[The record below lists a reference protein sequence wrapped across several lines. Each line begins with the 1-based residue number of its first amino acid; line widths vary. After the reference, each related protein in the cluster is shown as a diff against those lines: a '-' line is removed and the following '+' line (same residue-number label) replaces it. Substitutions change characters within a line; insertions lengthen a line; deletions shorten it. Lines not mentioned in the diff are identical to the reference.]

1 MDREKRVSNPR
12 IGRQVVAE
20 DLSSSCRWTHG
31 HVCLIFENEAEV
43 ISRCEPLMR
52 NADANE
58 QWIFVSNGDVAPGA
72 ERIARGLTA
81 VRVVDAASLRMR
93 ESPVSIKSVLQAMSA
108 LIDATTARGDCRLS
122 LLLDMSWLLYA
133 PSGIAHA
140 GDFEA
145 SFQQLIDEKK
155 VRAVCLYNRHLFP
168 ESLLLDVLCTH
179 PFVWDSRGEFRNP
192 HFLPPRVYL
201 SGDAPGK
208 LESWLSSLTPVGS
221 RLEQE
226 DAGTGDE
233 PRSRSSAAR
242 IADRR
247 ERDRTRSIEGVV
259 SPACVAGTRAP
270 SAETPSA
277 EPGQQRWKIRCFGN
291 LRVYRQDGSP
301 VQWNRI
307 PGATVKMKTLFALL
321 LSRGIQGASA
331 EEAADL
337 LWRDSPSM
345 EQSLNRLYH
354 TVHCLRSSLD
364 PGSTAS
370 RGSPLLTCR
379 EHRYYLTLPEGTW
392 IDVPIFEEFCHRG
405 ERLLE
410 AGQLE
415 ESLVCHQVAEK
426 LYGGPLFADIPPKYA
441 ENDDNN
447 WCWSRRY
454 WLQQTHLKMLTY
466 MAQIFRRLD
475 NIDQAVL
482 YGEQALG
489 VDSCFEPAH
498 RELMRSFHLASRPDA
513 LERQYRL
520 CGESLKRYEART
532 LSSETRLLYQDLV
545 ARSEIVE
552 RGA

>member
-1 MDREKRVSNPR
+1 
-12 IGRQVVAE
+12 VAE

-31 HVCLIFENEAEV
+31 HVCLIFENESEV
-43 ISRCEPLMR
+43 ITRCEPLMR
-52 NADANE
+52 NSSVDE
-58 QWIFVSNGDVAPGA
+58 QWIFVSNGDLAPGA
-72 ERIARGLTA
+72 GRIAPRLVA
-81 VRVVDAASLRMR
+81 ARVVDATLLRMR
-93 ESPVSIKSVLQAMSA
+93 ESPVSVKSVLQALRA
-108 LIDATTARGDCRLS
+108 LIDATTGRGDCRLS

-145 SFQQLIDEKK
+145 SFQQLVDENK
-155 VRAVCLYNRHLFP
+155 VRAVCLYNRHLFT
-168 ESLLLDVLCTH
+168 ESMLLDVLCTH
-179 PFVWDSRGEFRNP
+179 PFVWDYRGEFRNP

-208 LESWLSSLTPVGS
+208 LESWLSTLTPVGGA
-221 RLEQE
+221 LERE
-226 DAGTGDE
+226 GVGTQDE
-233 PRSRSSAAR
+233 PCSRSSVAP
-242 IADRR
+242 IGDPR
-247 ERDRTRSIEGVV
+247 ERDRTPSMEDVAR
-259 SPACVAGTRAP
+259 PACVAGTQATP
-270 SAETPSA
+270 VETPSA

-321 LSRGIQGASA
+321 LSRGAQGASA

-337 LWRDSPSM
+337 LWRDSTSM

-370 RGSPLLTCR
+370 RGSPLLACR
-379 EHRYYLTLPEGTW
+379 EHRYYLTLPEGAW
-392 IDVPIFEEFCHRG
+392 IDVPIFEEFCRRG

-410 AGQLE
+410 EGLLE

-426 LYGGPLFADIPPKYA
+426 LYRGPLFADIPPKYA

-489 VDSCFEPAH
+489 VDPCFEPAH

-545 ARSEIVE
+545 TRSKVAE

>member
-1 MDREKRVSNPR
+1 M
-12 IGRQVVAE
+12 AE
-20 DLSSSCRWTHG
+20 DLSFSCRRAHG
-31 HVCLIFENEAEV
+31 HVCLIFGNEAEV
-43 ISRCEPLMR
+43 VARCEPLMR
-52 NADANE
+52 NAGADE
-58 QWIFVSNGDVAPGA
+58 RWIFVSNGDAAPGSGA
-72 ERIARGLTA
+72 IARQLAG
-81 VRVVDAASLRMR
+81 VSVVDAASLQMR
-93 ESPVSIKSVLQAMSA
+93 EPTVAVESVLQSLRA
-108 LIDATTARGDCRLS
+108 LIDATMQNGDRRLT
-122 LLLDMSWLLYA
+122 LLLDMSWLLHA

-145 SFQQLIDEKK
+145 LLQQLVDEKK

-168 ESLLLDVLCTH
+168 ETLLLDVLCTH

-201 SGDAPGK
+201 SGDTHGK
-208 LESWLSSLTPVGS
+208 LDSWLSSLAPLAATPGY
-221 RLEQE
+221 E
-226 DAGTGDE
+226 GDE
-233 PRSRSSAAR
+233 PDDDSSASASDER
-242 IADRR
+242 NDRR
-247 ERDRTRSIEGVV
+247 RARDRAGPIKSAAPAVGVAV
-259 SPACVAGTRAP
+259 PDLSSPG
-270 SAETPSA
+270 TPSTM
-277 EPGQQRWKIRCFGN
+277 PGQQRWKIRCFGN

-301 VQWNRI
+301 IQWNRI
-307 PGATVKMKTLFALL
+307 PGATTKTKTLFALL
-321 LSRGIQGASA
+321 LSRGTQGASA
-331 EEAADL
+331 EETADL
-337 LWRDSPSM
+337 LWPDSPSM

-364 PGSTAS
+364 PGCTAS
-370 RGSPLLTCR
+370 RGSPLLACR

-426 LYGGPLFADIPPKYA
+426 LYRGPLFADIPPKYA

-466 MAQIFRRLD
+466 TAQIFRRLG
-475 NIDQAVL
+475 NVDQAVL

-489 VDSCFEPAH
+489 VDPCFEPAH
-498 RELMRSFHLASRPDA
+498 RELMRSFHLACRPDA

-520 CGESLKRYEART
+520 CGEALRRYEARA
-532 LSSETRLLYQDLV
+532 LSSETRLLYQELASRGESV
-545 ARSEIVE
+545 V

>member
-1 MDREKRVSNPR
+1 M
-12 IGRQVVAE
+12 AE
-20 DLSSSCRWTHG
+20 DLSFSCRRAHG
-31 HVCLIFENEAEV
+31 HVCLIFGNEAEV
-43 ISRCEPLMR
+43 IARCEPLMR
-52 NADANE
+52 NAGVDE
-58 QWIFVSNGDVAPGA
+58 RWVFVSNGDIAPGA
-72 ERIARGLTA
+72 GAIALQLAG
-81 VRVVDAASLRMR
+81 VSVVDAASLQMR
-93 ESPVSIKSVLQAMSA
+93 EPTVSVKSVLQALRA
-108 LIDATTARGDCRLS
+108 LIDATSAHGDRRLT
-122 LLLDMSWLLYA
+122 LLLDMSWLLHA

-145 SFQQLIDEKK
+145 SFQQLVDEKQ

-179 PFVWDSRGEFRNP
+179 PFVWDSRGEFGNP

-201 SGDAPGK
+201 SGDTRGK
-208 LESWLSSLTPVGS
+208 LDSWLSSLAPLDAAIEHGGAGPEDDS
-221 RLEQE
+221 CRSAE
-226 DAGTGDE
+226 DARNGYRRARDQ
-233 PRSRSSAAR
+233 SRSTGETATAAG
-242 IADRR
+242 AAPP
-247 ERDRTRSIEGVV
+247 EL
-259 SPACVAGTRAP
+259 PLLGTPP
-270 SAETPSA
+270 SD
-277 EPGQQRWKIRCFGN
+277 PGQQRWKIRCFGN

-301 VQWNRI
+301 IQWNRI
-307 PGATVKMKTLFALL
+307 PGATTKTKTLFALL
-321 LSRGIQGASA
+321 LSRGAQGASA
-331 EEAADL
+331 EETADL
-337 LWRDSPSM
+337 LWPDSPSM

-364 PGSTAS
+364 PGCTAS

-426 LYGGPLFADIPPKYA
+426 LYRGPLFADIPPKYA

-466 MAQIFRRLD
+466 MAQIFRRLG
-475 NIDQAVL
+475 NVDQAVL

-489 VDSCFEPAH
+489 VDPCFESAH
-498 RELMRSFHLASRPDA
+498 RELMRSFHLACRMDA

-520 CGESLKRYEART
+520 CVEALRRYEARA
-532 LSSETRLLYQDLV
+532 LSGETRLLYQDL
-545 ARSEIVE
+545 ARRNQGVE